1 MMFVLRVIRKSARNS
16 RVLLSDGRKA
26 LVPNEFAC
34 WGRELDGSDIVE
46 VSLAYRR
53 EFWHFSLLKKVK
65 SSNKVFFRD
74 FSSFD
79 AGAEME
85 LVRGCVRRNFKKVF
99 GRFWASDQLDDFSLE
114 VFLRLLERGCFR
126 GWDSRLSAYPAYV
139 NRAVHNCLIDI
150 ARNVHVQQFRNAVS
164 LNAPV
169 RDRVGEGAGLER
181 IDFLPDLNQDLVE
194 QLQAN
199 ALYEAMNA
207 RVLKLDS
214 EGAGLSGLSY
224 KAIFNAL
231 VTGSFDVLKVTTKCG
246 KGVLEFHV
254 SKLRK
259 ELAAVRDAWAG

>member
-1 MMFVLRVIRKSARNS
+1 MFVLRVVRKSPRNS
-16 RVLLSDGRKA
+16 RVHLSDGRKA

-34 WGRELDGSDIVE
+34 WGKELDESDIVE
-46 VSLAYRR
+46 VPLAYRK
-53 EFWHFSLLKKVK
+53 EFWHVSLLKKGRE
-65 SSNKVFFRD
+65 SNKVFFRD
-74 FSSFD
+74 LSAFD
-79 AGAEME
+79 ASAEME
-85 LVRGCVRRNFKKVF
+85 LIRGCVRRNFKKVF

-139 NRAVHNCLIDI
+139 NRAVHNCLVDI

-164 LNAPV
+164 LNVPV
-169 RDRVGEGAGLER
+169 RDRAGEGAGPER
-181 IDFLPDLNQDLVE
+181 IDFLPDLNQDLIE

-199 ALYEAMNA
+199 ALYEMMNA
-207 RVLKLDS
+207 KVLEMDLA
-214 EGAGLSGLSY
+214 GTGLSGLSY

-231 VTGSFDVLKVTTKCG
+231 VMNSFDVLKANTPYS

-259 ELAAVRDAWAG
+259 ELKAVRDAWAG